1 VLAEVLPAP
10 RYLPLQVLTH
20 HHLTEITAMSATVT
34 LDQMRAP
41 AVREAAPAPIVTM
54 GFGSQQSFE
63 LMQRAA
69 NLLASSTL
77 VPAAYRKVIEKLDK
91 YGNVKESREN
101 PNALANAVVAL
112 NMAQRMGADPLMV
125 MQNLYIV
132 EGRPSWSSQWIIAA
146 INGSG
151 RFSPLRFDI
160 KETGKKTVER
170 VETVWENGNRSTVT
184 KKVDI
189 LDKVCIA
196 WAIEKETGER
206 LESPKVSIEMAV
218 KEGWYTKTGSKWQ
231 TMDEVMLRYRT
242 ASFFGKLYAP
252 ELLMGLQTVE
262 EAQDI
267 IDLNPDGSY
276 SVAST
281 SVNELRGAAR
291 TATAQPAEVVEH
303 EEATGAQAT
312 GDTQPPDDE
321 DDGGDSG
328 QQTDLIPADEDS
340 PQSGERAALTFKDV
354 NRELLQAETVEDLD
368 FARSLI
374 KQVADEK
381 EKATLNQ
388 VASRRMRELTP
399 QEDPPAQPTT
409 RRQRAPINAD

>member
-1 VLAEVLPAP
+1 MSTPTTLESVRSPLPREAN
-10 RYLPLQVLTH
+10 
-20 HHLTEITAMSATVT
+20 M
-34 LDQMRAP
+34 P
-41 AVREAAPAPIVTM
+41 AVAP
-54 GFGSQQSFE
+54 GFGSLQSFE

-146 INGSG
+146 VNGCG

-160 KETGKKTVER
+160 KVLGAKTVER

-184 KKVDI
+184 KRVPI
-189 LDKVCIA
+189 VDKVCVA

-206 LESPKVSIEMAV
+206 IESPAVSIEMAV
-218 KEGWYTKTGSKWQ
+218 KEGWYTKNGSKWQ

-252 ELLMGLQTVE
+252 ELLMGLTSVE
-262 EAQDI
+262 EVADI
-267 IDLNPDGSY
+267 VDVHEDGSY
-276 SVAST
+276 SVNRST
-281 SVNELRGAAR
+281 LDELRAGR
-291 TATAQPAEVVEH
+291 AQPAEEVSR
-303 EEATGAQAT
+303 ATPAQT
-312 GDTQPPDDE
+312 GSAIESRENAVPPSDAHADPADDQGE
-321 DDGGDSG
+321 PGDDDDGDQGGFDFDVSG
-328 QQTDLIPADEDS
+328 LVLGIREDIES
-340 PQSGERAALTFKDV
+340 AKTP
-354 NRELLQAETVEDLD
+354 EDLD
-368 FARSLI
+368 LARSAI
-374 KQVADEK
+374 SGVPDETA
-381 EKATLNQ
+381 KAELNAL
-388 VASRRMRELTP
+388 ASARMCAITAAAEQAAAGKASSQTTAPAGRRPRG
-399 QEDPPAQPTT
+399 
-409 RRQRAPINAD
+409 PINAD